1 MLIKFESKG
10 AAPFVM
16 QGSIAEQL
24 CSMAGLPAG
33 AEGSISGA
41 AIPEALASL
50 EEALA
55 EQSQPSGESDDEEDE
70 VESVSISARSVPL
83 REMMEHAMRIDSYVM
98 WRPE

>member
-1 MLIKFESKG
+1 MLIKFESKQ

-16 QGSIAEQL
+16 QASVAEQL
-24 CSMAGLPAG
+24 LSMAGLPAG

-41 AIPEALASL
+41 AITEALTSL
-50 EEALA
+50 EKALI
-55 EQSQPSGESDDEEDE
+55 EQSEPPGESDDGGDE
-70 VESVSISARSVPL
+70 IEPVSLGARAVPL